1 MGGDIGRTI
10 FFIPL
15 AQRQEQLKQIPWVE
29 SASVMRFV
37 PNRLRIEI
45 HERTPVAFAR
55 IGSHISLIDA
65 GGTLMELAPG
75 GKQKYWFPG
84 IAGMNAGEP
93 LSTRA
98 ARMKN
103 YNSLV

>member
-1 MGGDIGRTI
+1 
-10 FFIPL
+10 L
-15 AQRQEQLKQIPWVE
+15 
-29 SASVMRFV
+29 V

-75 GKQKYWFPG
+75 GK
-84 IAGMNAGEP
+84 
-93 LSTRA
+93 T
-98 ARMKN
+98 
-103 YNSLV
+103 